1 MFFESEECTRYEN
14 IFRGELRKSFFLGKV
29 AYHEGN
35 YKKAIDVLESGL
47 ENKGEFE
54 SIENF
59 NEDYLLYLAK
69 SHKKLSNFEKANAY
83 FEDHIKVLDSV
94 VRSKDTISGK
104 LRDEEV
110 KQITKEFNNLE
121 TAKEILTRNILY
133 GGTSMAVLFM
143 VILGSVYRSRKRNQK
158 KFQVVLAQ
166 LEQKEKLLSAQEQ
179 TVEKHKVSYDLKD
192 DVVEQISI
200 GLKKLEK
207 KEYFL
212 QSDCTQVNVAKK
224 LKTNTAYVSKFM
236 NAHYGYNF
244 NTYLNNL
251 RIDYAIDRLKND
263 TVFRS
268 YTVQAIS
275 EELGYKSVNTFT
287 KAFKNET
294 GILPSYYIKKVSSM

>member
-1 MFFESEECTRYEN
+1 
-14 IFRGELRKSFFLGKV
+14 
-29 AYHEGN
+29 
-35 YKKAIDVLESGL
+35 
-47 ENKGEFE
+47 
-54 SIENF
+54 
-59 NEDYLLYLAK
+59 
-69 SHKKLSNFEKANAY
+69 
-83 FEDHIKVLDSV
+83 
-94 VRSKDTISGK
+94 
-104 LRDEEV
+104 
-110 KQITKEFNNLE
+110 
-121 TAKEILTRNILY
+121 
-133 GGTSMAVLFM
+133 
-143 VILGSVYRSRKRNQK
+143 
-158 KFQVVLAQ
+158 VLAQ